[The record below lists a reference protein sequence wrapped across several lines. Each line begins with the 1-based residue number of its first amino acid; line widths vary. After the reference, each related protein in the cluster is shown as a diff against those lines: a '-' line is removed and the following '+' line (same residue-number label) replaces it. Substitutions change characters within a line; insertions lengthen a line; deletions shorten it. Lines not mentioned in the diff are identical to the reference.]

1 MSTAVQLRDRQKAA
15 RFNSVR
21 ALLESAPVRRQVA
34 LALPKYMTPERMLR
48 VAVTALKN
56 NPRLLECTEGSLIN
70 SVTQA
75 AELGLEVNSPLG
87 YAYLVP
93 YKDQCTLQIGY
104 RGFINLAHRSGRVS
118 SMAAEVVY
126 ENDTFSIEL
135 GTNRRLIHRPFL
147 NGDRG
152 KKLGA
157 YATVNFRDGTTDFE
171 YMAADEIA
179 AIKARSAGARQKGGP
194 WDTDENEMWRKT
206 PIRRLAKRVPMTADD
221 QSLLRAA
228 VIDEYNDMGV
238 PIPGQIA
245 PAPSSLTDDKISEGQ
260 RMALVASAK
269 ASGADLPAI
278 IAAAGFDIM
287 ANITVEAYDEIMAA
301 TAIKPAAEPEEP
313 EAIQGEPVFNEDEVM
328 LVDLRED
335 VNQAITEK
343 IGGMPGDRKR
353 YLKGRDINQLSAEEL
368 SDMLHELQEIV

>member
-1 MSTAVQLRDRQKAA
+1 MSTAVQIRDQQQTV

-21 ALLESAPVRRQVA
+21 TLLESPAVRKQVA

-126 ENDTFSIEL
+126 EHDTFSIEL
-135 GTNRRLIHRPFL
+135 GTNRQLIHRPFL

-171 YMAADEIA
+171 YMTADDIA
-179 AIKARSAGARQKGGP
+179 LIRKRSRGADRADTP
-194 WDTDENEMWRKT
+194 WNTDENEMWRKT

-228 VIDEYNDMGV
+228 IIDEYGDAGV

-245 PAPSSLTDDKISEGQ
+245 AAPSTLTDDKISEEQ
-260 RMALVASAK
+260 RMALVTSAK
-269 ASGADLPAI
+269 ASGVDLPAI

-287 ANITVEAYDEIMAA
+287 ANITVGAYDEIMAA
-301 TAIKPAAEPEEP
+301 TAVKPKAESEEP
-313 EAIQGEPVFNEDEVM
+313 EAIQGEPVFDEDEAI
-328 LVDLRED
+328 LIDLREA

-343 IGGMPGDRKR
+343 VGGMPSDRNR
-353 YLKGRDINQLSAEEL
+353 YLGKRDFNALTAEEL
-368 SDMLHELQEIV
+368 SDMLHELQGMA